1 MGQFGA
7 GSPSAGVVG
16 VLEGTY
22 CGCLTAVTALEKG
35 PEAAARLLLGYCLV
49 TAFQTREKQG
59 LSWSKAI
66 VSGVT
71 IRLSTLRVVTPSH
84 YVSQVQFLSGGLI
97 ASGCQDFLHSIVR
110 YSTWVNLECHLV

>member
-1 MGQFGA
+1 MIRMSIRDGTVRGWI
-7 GSPSAGVVG
+7 SLRRRCRGVV
-16 VLEGTY
+16 EGTY

-35 PEAAARLLLGYCLV
+35 LEAAVRLLLGYCLV

-84 YVSQVQFLSGGLI
+84 YVSQVQF
-97 ASGCQDFLHSIVR
+97 
-110 YSTWVNLECHLV
+110 